1 MYQDVLLFL
10 PPTHFSA
17 ERMGIDFDLPIS
29 QVRYPRFSHMCAC
42 VLPMS

>member
-17 ERMGIDFDLPIS
+17 ERMGMDFDLPIS
-29 QVRYPRFSHMCAC
+29 QVRYAHFGVFVCLCSKVP
-42 VLPMS
+42 

>member
-10 PPTHFSA
+10 PPSQFNS

-29 QVRYPRFSHMCAC
+29 QVRHPHREGYVS
-42 VLPMS
+42 